1 MLKKKKVRINIF
13 GIIVILL
20 IALVITFVV
29 IKIFSN
35 NTGNNEVEVKDNLME
50 NIVDKDINFV
60 KEYSETNKLDLNI
73 EYVYSDTIEKDKV
86 ISQSILE
93 NTKINENDKLD
104 VVVSLGK
111 IDKDKLKSDKI
122 NELGTVP
129 IMMYHGIREKTSS
142 STGTVGGNVDKDGY
156 NRTPEAFRKDL
167 EMYYESGYEM
177 IRLEDFINGNINVS
191 YGKSPIVL
199 TFDDGNEDNI
209 KVTGLDSDGNILID
223 KNSAVG
229 ILEEFKKNHPDVSV
243 TATFFVNGGIF
254 NQSEYNEKILKWM
267 VENGYDIGNHTQTH
281 LDIKKSS
288 SDKVQKEIAYVYDKL
303 EEYIPGKYVKIIA
316 LPFGSPYVKTHDNFK
331 YVLSTSY
338 NGKTYE
344 TEAALRVGWEP
355 EVSCFDKDFDKTFLK
370 RCRAYDNNGKDFD
383 IDMVFNR
390 LLKDNRYISD
400 GNSKTITIPKEK
412 GDLLNNS
419 NNLEVITY

>member
-1 MLKKKKVRINIF
+1 MRKKTRVKRSLVVV
-13 GIIVILL
+13 IIIIALILL
-20 IALVITFVV
+20 VGGGLLILSKNNKIEHRKDKNIM
-29 IKIFSN
+29 IKLNTLEEVNSFS
-35 NTGNNEVEVKDNLME
+35 KDK
-50 NIVDKDINFV
+50 NIKVNISY
-60 KEYSETNKLDLNI
+60 EYDDN
-73 EYVYSDTIEKDKV
+73 IEKDKV
-86 ISQSILE
+86 ISQSIKEGESIKDVTL
-93 NTKINENDKLD
+93 ID

-111 IDKDKLKSDKI
+111 LDKDKLANDGI
-122 NELGTVP
+122 NELGKVP
-129 IMMYHGIREKTSS
+129 IMMYHGIREKTSN

-156 NRTPEAFRKDL
+156 NRTPEAFREDL
-167 EMYYESGYEM
+167 EFYYENGYEM
-177 IRLEDFINGNINVS
+177 IRLDDYINGIVKAS

-209 KVTGLDSDGNILID
+209 KVTGLDDKGNIIID

-229 ILEEFKKNHPDVSV
+229 ILEEFKKKHPDTNV

-254 NQSEYNEKILKWM
+254 NQSEYNDKILKWM

-288 SDKVQKEIAYVYDKL
+288 GDRVQKEIAYVYDEL
-303 EEYIPGKYVKIIA
+303 EKVIPGKYVKIIA

-370 RCRAYDNNGKDFD
+370 RCRAYDNNGKEFD
-383 IDMVFNR
+383 IDMVFNM
-390 LLKDNRYISD
+390 LKKSKYISD
-400 GNSKTITIPKEK
+400 GNPDTIVIKEENK
-412 GDLLNNS
+412 NKLGTTDKK
-419 NNLEVITY
+419 VITY